1 MRLREA
7 FTACSMAL
15 LLLLTFAAETTQ
27 AQTSATHN
35 DPQHA
40 FIENLRTSVVRTIGA
55 QDNQVEAGIKGKI
68 LVVSRINSNLSEGT
82 HGARNNE
89 ASAIASVV
97 SKALADKL
105 EYKYIIAIRVEYM
118 TRNISQGHR
127 KVIDTV
133 EFRKNPD
140 GTFQSHIT

>member
-7 FTACSMAL
+7 FTACSMG
-15 LLLLTFAAETTQ
+15 LLLLTFAAETMQ

-35 DPQHA
+35 DQQRA

-55 QDNQVEAGIKGKI
+55 QENQVEAGIKGKI
-68 LVVSRINSNLSEGT
+68 LVVSRINSNLNEAT

-97 SKALADKL
+97 SKALADKP
-105 EYKYIIAIRVEYM
+105 EYNYIIAIRVEYM
-118 TRNISQGHR
+118 ARNTPQGR
-127 KVIDTV
+127 GKAIDTV

-140 GTFQSHIT
+140 GAFQTHIT